1 MTASARLVG
10 KPFVSQFQAGAV
22 AQEAEEPPLRT
33 AQIADSAVYRREKG
47 EQLYNAFGG
56 FAGLLRYSTGV

>member
-1 MTASARLVG
+1 MTAG
-10 KPFVSQFQAGAV
+10 TWPFKKQVVFRFQARAV
-22 AQEAEEPPLRT
+22 PQEAGETPLT
-33 AQIADSAVYRREKG
+33 ELSSPISVVYRREKG